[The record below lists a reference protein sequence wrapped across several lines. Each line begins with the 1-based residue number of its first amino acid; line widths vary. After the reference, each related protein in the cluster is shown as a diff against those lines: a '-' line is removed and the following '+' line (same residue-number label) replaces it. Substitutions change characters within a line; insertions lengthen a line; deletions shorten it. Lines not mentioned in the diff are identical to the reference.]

1 VLQPT
6 TTAAG
11 GKRGRGEE
19 EMTKKKKT
27 NTFVIH
33 EEFSGWTT
41 MTGQVPDLCFEKR
54 EYVSAKFDA
63 ENGGDKGREKRAR
76 KKLNEATRRVAA
88 QEKRLEEAREDFIAS
103 LRREELPDYV
113 DSVLRGDEMELPN
126 NICELWDVPDG
137 TTIGEFLA
145 EMETL

>member
-1 VLQPT
+1 
-6 TTAAG
+6 
-11 GKRGRGEE
+11 
-19 EMTKKKKT
+19 MTKKKKM
-27 NTFVIH
+27 NTFVIY

-63 ENGGDKGREKRAR
+63 QNGGDKGREKRAR
-76 KKLNEATRRVAA
+76 KKLNEAVRRVAA
-88 QEKRLEEAREDFIAS
+88 QDRRLEEAREDFIDS
-103 LRREELPDYV
+103 LRREELPCFQV
-113 DSVLRGDEMELPN
+113 DPILEDDETELPDAV
-126 NICELWDVPDG
+126 CELWDMPGG